1 MPVMLFLYNFPC
13 NTTNAFDRRV
23 ILLASTA
30 SSGSFLF
37 IMYARYG
44 CIQVSFII
52 MISSGSGAL
61 SSLFAPALEPAAVV
75 ELLTL
80 FIDLSTISSQKTPDG
95 AGRHRDPI
103 FAKLSA
109 SSLLFLLMCETS
121 DQSNVPLRY

>member
-30 SSGSFLF
+30 SSGNYLF

-44 CIQVSFII
+44 CIQVSSII
-52 MISSGSGAL
+52 MISSGSGA
-61 SSLFAPALEPAAVV
+61 APELAAVV

-95 AGRHRDPI
+95 TGKHYDPI
-103 FAKLSA
+103 FPKLSA

-121 DQSNVPLRY
+121 HPSNVHSR